1 MIGLCDLI
9 NEARILRRRGL
20 SYAEIAKRLE
30 AKGVKVSRVTV
41 MRWCKGLHNPL
52 NRMNA
57 VRLDPSP
64 ELAYVIGVI
73 FGDGS
78 VSFKRKGYKY
88 RIRLKVI
95 DREFAEEF
103 KRCLEALGLKPS
115 IRLERDRTRCDRWCV
130 EANSKILYEF
140 LRQPKEKLF
149 EVVRK
154 HSVEFLRGFF
164 DSEGTVGL
172 CEKYRSLYIGAA
184 NYDIEVLKF
193 ARNLLKQLRIHS
205 KIYKMKRKGDLSKIR
220 GKIYRYKSD
229 LFILVIRRR
238 ADVKRFIET
247 VGFSIQ
253 RKMTKAKKALEVLK
267 YSSNIMRSSQNNL
280 KE

>member
-88 RIRLKVI
+88 RIRLKVV
-95 DREFAEEF
+95 DKEFAEEF

-140 LRQPKEKLF
+140 LSQPKKKLF
-149 EVVRK
+149 EIARLFPT
-154 HSVEFLRGFF
+154 EFLKGFF
-164 DSEGTVGL
+164 DSEGCVYWNECKKKLLITAG
-172 CEKYRSLYIGAA
+172 
-184 NYDIEVLKF
+184 NYDLE
-193 ARNLLKQLRIHS
+193 LLQFVQKLLASLSIHS
-205 KIYKMKRKGDLSKIR
+205 KIYLQAYKGKSIR
-220 GKIYRYKSD
+220 IRNEYYEYKQDFYRLDIYRRSAVTEFAKN
-229 LFILVIRRR
+229 
-238 ADVKRFIET
+238 
-247 VGFSIQ
+247 VGFTIS
-253 RKMTKAKKALEVLK
+253 RKAKKLKDKLK
-267 YSSNIMRSSQNNL
+267 YLGYLI
-280 KE
+280 